1 MSATGMNRREFI
13 KKTAATGLVLAGTAT
28 LAGCG
33 LGSGGESIKWS
44 EEADIVIIGSG
55 FAGLA
60 AALEATE
67 AGAKVKII
75 EKNAYSG
82 RKLHYKWW
90 RHGCCRLQN
99 AGGNGH

>member
-1 MSATGMNRREFI
+1 MSSL
-13 KKTAATGLVLAGTAT
+13 KTAATGLVLAGTAT

-55 FAGLA
+55 FCRFGCCS
-60 AALEATE
+60 EATE

-75 EKNAYSG
+75 EKCLL
-82 RKLHYKWW
+82 REETPL
-90 RHGCCRLQN
+90 
-99 AGGNGH
+99 